1 MISLYDEFET
11 DFNHIGIPLKDTISA
26 KVVEEANGMFELEM
40 EYARDK
46 VKEITEGNII
56 KCNTH
61 RGKQLFRIYR
71 VIKTLKGL
79 KIYARHITYDLLD
92 NFIEDIRPTK
102 TSGANAIQAILNNTQ
117 YKHPFIGS
125 SDIENT
131 ATAYYIRK
139 NPIQALIGDE
149 DNSFVNRWG
158 GEIIRDNFS
167 IKMKA
172 RGGVDRGYEI
182 RLGKN
187 LIGIEEDIDT
197 TDVVTR
203 LYPTTVINQVVHH
216 LPEKYIDSPLIDK
229 YRNPV
234 VKETRM
240 NLPQEYENS
249 EENQEINMK
258 EIYQMMREHCRNLY
272 EMEKIDQPQVNYKVD
287 FVELSK
293 TEQYKDL
300 KILEQVDLYDTV
312 HVNVS
317 ELDINIKAKVIKVEY
332 DVLKNKYEKL
342 ELGSFK
348 KKLSDNSNKMKE
360 YVDNE
365 VSTATSTMQ
374 KAIDNATEKITGN
387 QGGYRIDRLNA
398 EGKPYETLYMDTDNI
413 NTAKNVIRINKNGI
427 GFSNN
432 GINGPFPLAM
442 TIDGKIVADFITT
455 GTLDA
460 NLIKAGTLSSRS
472 GNAYIDLD
480 DEVFRFGGTS
490 GDIVEHDN
498 TKSRYYHKDG
508 SYTEISNRGLRRY
521 TASDNFEYNYL
532 VYVGE
537 VEIDVTGDILG
548 DDVVIQLPD
557 EFKGKM
563 FNVFSSLKTFRLPPG
578 YFLANITVDAWRNS
592 ISNGTIKVNAS
603 MSSRKVET
611 KYGYINGL
619 NGKQIWGLF
628 LDSDLNSWTN
638 QGKVEVQY
646 IVIA

>member
-1 MISLYDEFET
+1 MINLYDEFET
-11 DFNHIGIPLKDTISA
+11 DFKHVGIPLKDVISA
-26 KVVEEANGMFELEM
+26 KVFEEANGMFELEM

-46 VKEITEGNII
+46 VDELAEGNII

-71 VIKTLKGL
+71 VIKTLQGVM
-79 KIYARHITYDLLD
+79 IYARHITYDLLD
-92 NFIEDIRPTK
+92 NFIEDTRPTE
-102 TSGANAIQAILNNTQ
+102 TSGVNAIQTILNNTQ
-117 YKHPFIGS
+117 YPHRFKGS
-125 SDIENT
+125 SDIEKIN
-131 ATAYYIRK
+131 TAYYIRK

-149 DNSFVNRWG
+149 ENSFLNRWG
-158 GEIIRDNFS
+158 GDIIRDNFN
-167 IKMKA
+167 IKVNA
-172 RGGVDRGYEI
+172 QGGIDRGYEI

-197 TDVVTR
+197 TEVTTR
-203 LYPTTVINQVVHH
+203 LYPTVVINQVVYS

-229 YRNPV
+229 YRDPIV
-234 VKETRM
+234 CETRM
-240 NLPQEYENS
+240 ELSEDDVD
-249 EENQEINMK
+249 EENPDWEK
-258 EIYQMMREHCRNLY
+258 IYKMMRQHCKDLY
-272 EMEKIDQPQVNYKVD
+272 EISKVDEPKINYKID
-287 FVELSK
+287 FIELSK

-442 TIDGKIVADFITT
+442 TIDGEIVADFITT

-460 NLIKAGTLSSRS
+460 NLIKAGTLSNRS

-578 YFLANITVDAWRNS
+578 YFLASITVDAWRNS

-603 MSSRKVET
+603 MWSKKIET

-619 NGKQIWGLF
+619 NGTQIWGLF
-628 LDSDLNSWTN
+628 LDSDLSTWTN